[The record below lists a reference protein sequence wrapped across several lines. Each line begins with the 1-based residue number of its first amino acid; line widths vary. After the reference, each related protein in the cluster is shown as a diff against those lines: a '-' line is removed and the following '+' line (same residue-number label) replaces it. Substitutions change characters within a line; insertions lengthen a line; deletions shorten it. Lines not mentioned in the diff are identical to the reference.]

1 MAGWEQPPEG
11 GTRNALSGSA
21 DNVVQAREIRGGVHV
36 HQPRASS
43 LPAPRQLPA
52 DVAFFTGRDA
62 ELDKLDALLDRD
74 EPAAVV
80 ISAIAGT
87 EGMGKTSLAVH
98 WAHRVRERF
107 PDGELYVNLRG
118 YDPSPPVTPDQALD
132 GFLRALDV
140 PAEKIPH
147 DVDAQA
153 GLYRSLLAGRRMVVV
168 LDNAATSDQVR
179 P

>member
-1 MAGWEQPPEG
+1 MTESARADGPGCFGGAATTQPDDTRSDNRPAAGRKQPPEG
-11 GTRNALSGSA
+11 GTRNALSGRA
-21 DNVVQAREIRGGVHV
+21 DNVVQAREIQGGVHV

-52 DVAFFTGRDA
+52 DVTFFTGRDA
-62 ELDKLDALLDRD
+62 ELGTLDALLDRD

-98 WAHRVRERF
+98 WAHRVRKRF
-107 PDGELYVNLRG
+107 PDGKLYVNLRG
-118 YDPSPPVTPDQALD
+118 YDPGPPVTPDQALD

-140 PAEKIPH
+140 P
-147 DVDAQA
+147 
-153 GLYRSLLAGRRMVVV
+153 GRE
-168 LDNAATSDQVR
+168 D
-179 P
+179 PP